1 MKYVSSIFFVVTGFF
16 CSAQLQSIN
25 GVVTNS
31 FSEQPISGVKVVL
44 LLNEIPVD
52 STQTFVGGTYYFDS
66 VMIGIYD
73 LSFSHPKFEAF
84 ILPDVTLLSSRKK
97 EVNVNLEERYKKLQE
112 FVVKPKRTDLCT
124 TMIWLLTV

>member
-1 MKYVSSIFFVVTGFF
+1 M
-16 CSAQLQSIN
+16 
-25 GVVTNS
+25 TNS

-112 FVVKPKRTDLCT
+112 LVVKPKKNRSKHNNDMATKSKRTIYLQN
-124 TMIWLLTV
+124 M